1 MKTKISLS
9 GDKEDLIAVM
19 NGYELLNEAKVSGGI
34 EYSFILPKAS
44 VTHTMFTA
52 NSLTK
57 RVTEKFGPRRVG
69 ATYLTNIDGKTV
81 FVVILGTNLVVVK
94 G

>member
-19 NGYELLNEAKVSGGI
+19 NGYELLNEAKVAGGI

-44 VTHTMFTA
+44 ATHTMFLA
-52 NSLTK
+52 DSLTK
-57 RVTEKFGPRRVG
+57 RVNEKFGPRRVG
-69 ATYLTNIDGKTV
+69 ATYLTSIAGKTV
-81 FVVILGTNLVVVK
+81 LVVILGTNLTVVK
-94 G
+94 V